1 MKDREIIEK
10 ELWDRYSRRFN
21 SKFNRNY
28 KETKEY
34 KSTTIITIALIAI
47 WISQIYIIYKMI

>member
-34 KSTTIITIALIAI
+34 KSTKTLALIATLI
-47 WISQIYIIYKMI
+47 FQIYIIYKLI

>member
-28 KETKEY
+28 KEVKEY
-34 KSTTIITIALIAI
+34 KSTIIKIALIAI
-47 WISQIYIIYKMI
+47 WISQIYIIYKLI